1 MTKTRINISKVVL
14 SLSLIIVFK
23 RIILN
28 FIAVY
33 QSDISGVKTTFIGF
47 VIGTIAGLGIR
58 IGFTLLFWYS
68 YNIRYPNEDY
78 DENLTKKIV
87 ASCIFLLI
95 SSSII
100 VRDGML
106 LVFIICSLTIII
118 IQYKRQMSPKR
129 LK

>member
-106 LVFIICSLTIII
+106 LVFIICTLTIAI

>member
-106 LVFIICSLTIII
+106 LVFIICTLTITIMR
-118 IQYKRQMSPKR
+118 YKGQICPERIK
-129 LK
+129 